1 MDYYLTLYPKFVIIQ
16 IMNSIKILSKLNKF
30 ETLDTTERIIL
41 LLLHDKHLIQGESN
55 YLTPK
60 ELLELKLC
68 KKSSLHT
75 KLTNLMFNGLVDT
88 LDGKYFITDKFLYE
102 LGKITWD
109 DMTIK
114 NIEYVGNVKEFTI
127 EKLEDFIRSEGV
139 LITYQQKEELFD
151 LLRKSSNLMVSLKS
165 WFSGEFG
172 LSKGSVLYNN
182 FLTYNLS

>member
-1 MDYYLTLYPKFVIIQ
+1 MDIHLTLYPKFVIIQ

-75 KLTNLMFNGLVDT
+75 KLTNLIFNGLVDT

-127 EKLEDFIRSEGV
+127 EKLEGFIRNEV
-139 LITYQQKEELFD
+139 LTTSQQRDELFD
-151 LLRKSSNLMVSLKS
+151 LLRKSANVMISLKS
-165 WFSGEFG
+165 WFSNEFG
-172 LSKGSVLYNN
+172 LKEGNVLYNN

>member
-1 MDYYLTLYPKFVIIQ
+1 
-16 IMNSIKILSKLNKF
+16 MNSIKILSKLTRF
-30 ETLDTTERIIL
+30 ETLDTIERFIL

-60 ELLELKLC
+60 ELLEFKLC

-75 KLTNLMFNGLVDT
+75 KLSNLIFNGLVDT

-114 NIEYVGNVKEFTI
+114 NIEYVGSVKEFTI
-127 EKLEDFIRSEGV
+127 EKLENFIKSDV
-139 LITYQQKEELFD
+139 LTTSQQRQELFD
-151 LLRKSSNLMVSLKS
+151 LLRKSSNVMVSLKS
-165 WFSGEFG
+165 WFSSEFG
-172 LSKGSVLYNN
+172 LSQGNVLYNN

>member
-127 EKLEDFIRSEGV
+127 EKLEGFIRNEV
-139 LITYQQKEELFD
+139 LTTSQQRDELFD
-151 LLRKSSNLMVSLKS
+151 LLRKSANVMISLKS
-165 WFSGEFG
+165 WFSNEFG
-172 LSKGSVLYNN
+172 LKEGNVLYNN

>member
-1 MDYYLTLYPKFVIIQ
+1 
-16 IMNSIKILSKLNKF
+16 MNSIKVLSKLNKF
-30 ETLDTTERIIL
+30 ETLDTTEKFIL

-55 YLTPK
+55 YLTTK
-60 ELLELKLC
+60 QLLELKVC

-75 KLTNLMFNGLVDT
+75 KLTNLMLNGLVDT

-127 EKLEDFIRSEGV
+127 EKLEGFIRNEV
-139 LITYQQKEELFD
+139 LTTSQQRDELFD
-151 LLRKSSNLMVSLKS
+151 LLRKSANVMISLKS
-165 WFSGEFG
+165 WFSNEFG
-172 LSKGSVLYNN
+172 LKEGNVLYNN

>member
-1 MDYYLTLYPKFVIIQ
+1 MDIHLTLYPKFVIIQ

-30 ETLDTTERIIL
+30 ETLDTTERFIL

-151 LLRKSSNLMVSLKS
+151 LLRKSSNLMISLKS
-165 WFSGEFG
+165 WFSNEFG

-182 FLTYNLS
+182 FLTYNL

>member
-1 MDYYLTLYPKFVIIQ
+1 
-16 IMNSIKILSKLNKF
+16 
-30 ETLDTTERIIL
+30 
-41 LLLHDKHLIQGESN
+41 
-55 YLTPK
+55 
-60 ELLELKLC
+60 
-68 KKSSLHT
+68 
-75 KLTNLMFNGLVDT
+75 MFNGLVDT

-127 EKLEDFIRSEGV
+127 EKLEGFIRSEGV

-151 LLRKSSNLMVSLKS
+151 LLRKSSNLMISLKS
-165 WFSGEFG
+165 WFSNEFG